1 MVQEAVG
8 TELVFLCRTHQKDE
22 ENPKPVRELTTYCAV
37 CPVFSAEAETPKIL
51 QRMFKAVEVQGS
63 F

>member
-8 TELVFLCRTHQKDE
+8 TELVFLCRTYEKMKKGS
-22 ENPKPVRELTTYCAV
+22 KPVRELTTYCAV

-51 QRMFKAVEVQGS
+51 QRMFKVVEAQNS